1 MICHNCNRDLGP
13 AKTKKAKD
21 AEKLGVSIL
30 CELCAKQL
38 IEEAQAILGTGRTPD
53 TGLSHDEALEPHEL
67 VRMLEHRLAGIVG
80 QMQRYFEVSGPHVV
94 SFSELRR
101 QHDEVTAELMRLVDS
116 PSDTVLG
123 KTATPP
129 PATEEAEIFHTSFA
143 EATAEL
149 KAKHAAGGA
158 NTKGKAETVEA
169 PVKALPT
176 ADYNSNGVDMTYA
189 AEGADPLSERIRQ
202 ALKPSVGLD
211 GTTLPLGVGEAIP
224 KILTLI
230 REERIKELERLLNT
244 ASSEQLEVAAGI
256 QIMHGVIEARIHQL
270 NNEVNPNE

>member
-101 QHDEVTAELMRLVDS
+101 QHDEVTKGRRKRLKR
-116 PSDTVLG
+116 PLRRFLQRIITQ
-123 KTATPP
+123 TA
-129 PATEEAEIFHTSFA
+129 
-143 EATAEL
+143 
-149 KAKHAAGGA
+149 
-158 NTKGKAETVEA
+158 
-169 PVKALPT
+169 
-176 ADYNSNGVDMTYA
+176 
-189 AEGADPLSERIRQ
+189 
-202 ALKPSVGLD
+202 
-211 GTTLPLGVGEAIP
+211 
-224 KILTLI
+224 
-230 REERIKELERLLNT
+230 
-244 ASSEQLEVAAGI
+244 
-256 QIMHGVIEARIHQL
+256 
-270 NNEVNPNE
+270 